1 MFLEAEALRPSR
13 GRGKMKSNAWRHRAG
28 EANLFGARD
37 SLALAYAAI
46 LPSPAGTV
54 WLEKPFPEDLCAA
67 ISHAKGMPK
76 LGNLILKQE
85 KTRRQ
90 RRLVMT
96 AQRHRSMHA
105 QPILIFVV
113 AVIASPSCQLRAD
126 EFAAPLPAGVTAV
139 WDLDKSYRETTPTR
153 DRICLNGLCRWQ
165 PAQAATPKEPQPP
178 TGSWGYFK
186 VPGAWPG
193 ISDYMQ
199 KDSQTLY
206 RHPGWHDAP
215 LGSLRAAWYEREF
228 QVPDS
233 WTGRRVTLSADYVN
247 SIATVFVDGKHAGEL
262 RFPGGELDITA
273 ASHPG
278 AKHSISMLV
287 AAVPQSA
294 VMLSYTDTA
303 AARGARHSARRGLCG
318 DVFLVAT
325 PPGARIT
332 QVRVDSSVRTG
343 HISALTSLTD
353 LSSST
358 AYTLCKRTP
367 GWARS
372 DRLRQQ
378 AVSRG
383 RRPGRSDL
391 VRDGLEARPPVGP
404 EHARQ
409 RVFH

>member
-1 MFLEAEALRPSR
+1 
-13 GRGKMKSNAWRHRAG
+13 
-28 EANLFGARD
+28 
-37 SLALAYAAI
+37 
-46 LPSPAGTV
+46 
-54 WLEKPFPEDLCAA
+54 
-67 ISHAKGMPK
+67 
-76 LGNLILKQE
+76 
-85 KTRRQ
+85 
-90 RRLVMT
+90 MT

-153 DRICLNGLCRWQ
+153 ERICLNGLWRWQ
-165 PAQAATPKEPQPP
+165 PARAATPKEPQPP

-206 RHPGWHDAP
+206 RHPGWNDAP
-215 LGSLRAAWYEREF
+215 LGSLPRHGTSASSRCRTRGQAVASLLR
-228 QVPDS
+228 
-233 WTGRRVTLSADYVN
+233 ADYVN
-247 SIATVFVDGKHAGEL
+247 SIATVFVDGKRAGEL

-303 AARGARHSARRGLCG
+303 AARGARHGAPRSLRRRLSGGNAARCP
-318 DVFLVAT
+318 DHA
-325 PPGARIT
+325 GA
-332 QVRVDSSVRTG
+332 
-343 HISALTSLTD
+343 
-353 LSSST
+353 
-358 AYTLCKRTP
+358 
-367 GWARS
+367 
-372 DRLRQQ
+372 
-378 AVSRG
+378 G
-383 RRPGRSDL
+383 R
-391 VRDGLEARPPVGP
+391 
-404 EHARQ
+404 
-409 RVFH
+409 